1 MRNTF
6 RILFYL
12 KKNAPL
18 RNGLVPV
25 MARIT
30 ICGQRAQLSTHLS
43 VDPALWSAATGQV
56 SGRSRAA
63 GEINRQLADIRFR
76 IEQCY
81 RTLFLNGTSVTPVMV
96 REAYFGASRHRPRLL
111 EFFRRHNE
119 EFRRMVGVSRSQATY
134 NKYRCVC
141 RHLEHYVAHRYR
153 RADLPFDELDKD
165 FLTGF
170 HAYIVQQSDRKKN
183 TVWIYLIALKH
194 VLMLARSKGYL
205 ARDLFAGYKLH
216 SEYVERSYLTV
227 AEIND
232 LIGLELP
239 AGTQR
244 LVRDAFLFCCFTGLS
259 YIDVCNLT
267 RRQIQQH
274 SGNSWIDLKRRKTG
288 VKVSVRLFAL
298 PQAILLRYLPAA
310 PDVRIF
316 DLPGNGWC
324 NKCLEQIALAAGITK
339 RVTFHAARHTF
350 ATTITL
356 SQGVAIET
364 ISKLLGHKSIRTTQ
378 IYAIVTR
385 STLDGEMNRLSERI
399 DSLYP
404 RPSATE
410 QGRFVSAP
418 DPFAEPIFQN
428 RAENAPNDALQIESY
443 P

>member
-1 MRNTF
+1 MSKGSRFIVTFNGNMDLQQGRKRMRNTF

-43 VDPALWSAATGQV
+43 VDQRLWCAATGQV
-56 SGRSRAA
+56 AGRSRAA
-63 GEINRQLADIRFR
+63 GEINRQLSDIRFR

-81 RTLFLNGTSVTPVMV
+81 RTLFLNGTPVTPVMV
-96 REAYFGASRHRPRLL
+96 REAYFGVARHRPRLL

-119 EFRRMVGVSRSQATY
+119 EFGRMVGVSRCQATY

-141 RHLEHYVAHRYR
+141 RHLERYIADRYR

-170 HAYIVQQSDRKKN
+170 HAYIVQQCSHKKN
-183 TVWIYLIALKH
+183 TVWVYLIALKH
-194 VLMLARSKGYL
+194 ILMLARSKGYL
-205 ARDLFAGYKLH
+205 DRDLFAGYKLH
-216 SEYVERSYLTV
+216 SEFVERNYLTV

-239 AGTQR
+239 SGTRQ
-244 LVRDAFLFCCFTGLS
+244 LVRDAFLFSCFTGLS
-259 YIDVCNLT
+259 YIDICNLT
-267 RRQIQQH
+267 RRHIQRSSDH
-274 SGNSWIDLKRRKTG
+274 SWIDLTRRKTG
-288 VKVSVRLFAL
+288 TKVSVRLFAL
-298 PQAILLRYLPAA
+298 PHAILLRYLPAK
-310 PDVRIF
+310 PDDRIF

-324 NKCLEQIALAAGITK
+324 NKCLEQIALSAGITK

-356 SQGVAIET
+356 AQGVAIET

-378 IYAIVTR
+378 IYAIVTH
-385 STLDGEMNRLSERI
+385 SALNGEMNRLSERI

-404 RPSATE
+404 RPVA
-410 QGRFVSAP
+410 
-418 DPFAEPIFQN
+418 AECC
-428 RAENAPNDALQIESY
+428 E
-443 P
+443 